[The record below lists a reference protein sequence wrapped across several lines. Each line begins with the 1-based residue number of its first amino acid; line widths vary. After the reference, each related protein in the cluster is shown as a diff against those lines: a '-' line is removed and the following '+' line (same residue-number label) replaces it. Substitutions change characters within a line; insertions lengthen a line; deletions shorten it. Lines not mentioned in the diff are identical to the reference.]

1 MAGRLVVDAF
11 EREFQKTRQ
20 LCDRSIAQ
28 LSEAQLHTRLDAEAN
43 SVAMLMGHL
52 AGNMRSRWTDF
63 LTSDGEK
70 PWRQRDAEFEPPALD
85 HAALMASWQ
94 SGWQVLFDTLA
105 TLTDDDLTRTITI
118 RGEGQSVLSAL
129 TRQLA
134 HYAGHAYQIVLVA
147 KHLKGDAWD
156 VLSIPR
162 GQSAAY
168 EAKLRAAT
176 VPKA

>member
-1 MAGRLVVDAF
+1 MAGRLVVDAC

-168 EAKLRAAT
+168 EAKTRAAAA
-176 VPKA
+176 PKA

>member
-11 EREFQKTRQ
+11 AREFQKTRQ
-20 LCDRSIAQ
+20 LAERAVAQ
-28 LSEAQLHTRLDAEAN
+28 LSDAQLHVRLDAEAN
-43 SVAMLMGHL
+43 SVAMLMQHM

-63 LTSDGEK
+63 LTTDGEK
-70 PWRQRDAEFEPPALD
+70 PWRQRDAEFEPPVLTRDAL
-85 HAALMASWQ
+85 LASWQ
-94 SGWQVLFDTLA
+94 SGWQTLFDTLA
-105 TLTDDDLTRTITI
+105 TLTDDDLTRTVTI
-118 RGEGQSVLSAL
+118 RGEGQPVLAAL

-156 VLSIPR
+156 VLSIAR

-168 EAKLRAAT
+168 TAAT
-176 VPKA
+176 KAAAGA

>member
-85 HAALMASWQ
+85 HGALMASWQ

>member
-168 EAKLRAAT
+168 EAKLRAAA